1 MNSSNVRR
9 QSKQYVHEL
18 YNSLVKH
25 KAQSSEL
32 YNLTGVLMQVYKKL
46 DHVHAPESLVNRL
59 VNYVNIVGFT
69 NIHFSKKEEQIFMK
83 LEDIS
88 QLASWNGLYMADFTD
103 KSLFSDNHGTNHD
116 TDEDSH

>member
-1 MNSSNVRR
+1 
-9 QSKQYVHEL
+9 
-18 YNSLVKH
+18 
-25 KAQSSEL
+25 
-32 YNLTGVLMQVYKKL
+32 
-46 DHVHAPESLVNRL
+46 
-59 VNYVNIVGFT
+59 
-69 NIHFSKKEEQIFMK
+69 MK